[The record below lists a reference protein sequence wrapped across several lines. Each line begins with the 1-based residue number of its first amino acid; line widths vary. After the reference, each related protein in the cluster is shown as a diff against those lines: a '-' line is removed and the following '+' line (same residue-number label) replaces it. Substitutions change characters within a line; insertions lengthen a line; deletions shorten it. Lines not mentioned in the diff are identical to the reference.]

1 MKNIRTVIKHKPKTI
16 AVSTFAIFLLA
27 ISFCFLSSSLN
38 INVVKSK
45 SIFNYNESSKLD
57 YNVSLKK
64 NSYFD
69 QTILPSEEQYI
80 TSIID
85 TINMDYAYDFSAT
98 DNFTGIYSYKIYAKV
113 SADYNVDTNT
123 SKQVW
128 SKEYKLKEK
137 QENKISDHSSFKIDE
152 KISLNYDQY
161 NKIINDFKRDYML
174 AVNAKVDVIMDIN
187 FEVNYNGEKIKD
199 QARLTTSIPLAEQT
213 IEIKKEYKET
223 DQGTITDKIIIKRF
237 NNIFIFILG
246 IIFGLFGIV
255 IIIKQF
261 IKVIR
266 DDKKQSVYI
275 KKLKK
280 YLHDYE
286 DIIATSKEVPKTKGL
301 NVIEVV
307 KFEDMV
313 NAQDDLRVP
322 IIFCETKKNQE
333 GKFFLISQD
342 CVYCY
347 ILSEKSAIGGIR
359 E

>member
-1 MKNIRTVIKHKPKTI
+1 MKNVRTVIKHKPKTI
-16 AVSTFAIFLLA
+16 AVATFAIVLLA
-27 ISFCFLSSSLN
+27 ISFVFLSSSLN
-38 INVVKSK
+38 INIVKTK
-45 SIFNYNESSKLD
+45 DIFSYNESSKLD
-57 YNVSLKK
+57 YTVSLKK

-69 QTILPSEEQYI
+69 KNVLPSGEQYI
-80 TSIID
+80 TSVID
-85 TINMDYAYDFSAT
+85 TINMDYAYDFSST
-98 DNFTGIYSYKIYAKV
+98 DNFTGVYSYKIYAKV

-128 SKEYKLKEK
+128 SKEYKLKEQNEK
-137 QENKISDHSSFKIDE
+137 KVLDRSSFVIHE
-152 KISLNYDQY
+152 KLSLNYDQY

-187 FEVNYNGEKIKD
+187 FEVNYNNEKIKD

-213 IEIKKEYKET
+213 IEIEKEYKET
-223 DQGTITDKIIIKRF
+223 DHGAITDKIIIKRF
-237 NNIFIFILG
+237 NNIFVFILG
-246 IIFGLFGIV
+246 ILFGLFGIV

-261 IKVIR
+261 IRVIH
-266 DDKKQSVYI
+266 DDKKQSIYI

-301 NVIEVV
+301 NVIEVI

-347 ILSEKSAIGGIR
+347 TLSEEDGTR
-359 E
+359 D